1 VAADRVIGDDG
12 QEECHPMQPA
22 RRRTL
27 AHRHPGPS
35 PVEAARLTLTEI
47 GAALET
53 AIVIRSVEGIGPVR
67 IDATFIYGRVS
78 MEVVAEGQ
86 TESAALKELARK
98 AIRFRAQDQ
107 QWFLRYGLGAG

>member
-1 VAADRVIGDDG
+1 M
-12 QEECHPMQPA
+12 PTA

-27 AHRHPGPS
+27 AHRHPGPT
-35 PVEAARLTLTEI
+35 PAEAAMRTLTEI
-47 GAALET
+47 GAALEVT
-53 AIVIRSVEGIGPVR
+53 IVVRSVEGIGPVR

-78 MEVVAEGQ
+78 MDVVAEAQ

-98 AIRFRAQDQ
+98 VIRFRAQDQ